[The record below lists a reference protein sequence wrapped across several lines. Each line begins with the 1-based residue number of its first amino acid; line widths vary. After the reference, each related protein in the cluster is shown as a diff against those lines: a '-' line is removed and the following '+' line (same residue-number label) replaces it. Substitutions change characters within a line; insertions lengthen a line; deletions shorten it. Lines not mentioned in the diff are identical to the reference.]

1 VKSRGG
7 EVTNHQGFPSRE
19 VNEKEKKFSIF
30 IV

>member
-19 VNEKEKKFSIF
+19 VNEKEKFSIF